1 MSHSV
6 EIGIRY
12 SSVAP
17 AIDMEHD
24 KIGKTKIAGFCFVE
38 MNVKLKKIKDTPLL
52 QHRMSAF
59 DT

>member
-1 MSHSV
+1 
-6 EIGIRY
+6 
-12 SSVAP
+12 
-17 AIDMEHD
+17 MEHD